1 MIPKAKKNLH
11 ACKYHMRNLLG
22 SKHFEE
28 VEINFAAFVNSARN
42 TTFVLQKE
50 FKKTPGFIDWYGN
63 PDKPE
68 EAKEGTRLHQMK
80 NDELCKFFLNL
91 RSKIAKEGMNAL
103 NCSTTV
109 RRLHTGKDFPDKL
122 VGATLAVGNK
132 GIYYHVKKGTPQ
144 EDKLPA
150 ITSGDIT
157 TNIFIAGAP
166 TQHLGETI
174 PNPNLVSISELYY
187 EYLKNLVEEWTGIM
201 NSSD

>member
-11 ACKYHMRNLLG
+11 ACKYHLRNLLN

-50 FKKTPGFIDWYGN
+50 FKKTPGFIEWYGN

-68 EAKEGTRLHQMK
+68 EGTKLHQMK

-91 RSKIAKEGMNAL
+91 RSKITKEGITNL

-109 RRLHTGKDFPDKL
+109 RSLHTGRDFPDKPASASI
-122 VGATLAVGNK
+122 VVGNQ
-132 GIYYHVKKGTPQ
+132 GIYYHVQKGTPQ

-150 ITSGDIT
+150 ITGGDIT

-166 TQHLGETI
+166 TQRLGKTI
-174 PNPNLVSISELYY
+174 PNPNLVNISELYY

-201 NSSD
+201 NSLG